1 MKGSMKQK
9 NRQGFTTTQKIMVAG
24 FACII
29 VAIVAVGIFLYRS
42 MQPKSGES
50 AAGGN
55 LVIDE
60 SNLASVTEDLQSRVD
75 DSMFEMNMNTVW
87 NFPNGESAS
96 DDAYV
101 ANASGNHYAISFEVI
116 LNENETVFTSGVIP
130 VGNRIKEIKLDQDLP
145 AGTYDAV
152 CMYHLL
158 KEDGT
163 ENSSFGVNIVININ
177 E

>member
-1 MKGSMKQK
+1 MKGKMEDKSRK
-9 NRQGFTTTQKIMVAG
+9 GLTTTQKILVAG

-29 VAIVAVGIFLYRS
+29 VAIAAVGFFLYRT
-42 MQPKSGES
+42 MQPKGDENVTT
-50 AAGGN
+50 GN
-55 LVIDE
+55 LVVDE
-60 SNLASVTEDLQSRVD
+60 SNLASVAEDLQSRVD

-87 NFPNGESAS
+87 NFPDGGSAS
-96 DDAYV
+96 NDAYV

-116 LNENETVFTSGVIP
+116 LEENENIFTSGVIP
-130 VGNRIKEIKLDQDLP
+130 VGNRIKEIKLDKDLP

-163 ENSSFGVNIVININ
+163 ENSSFGVNIIININ